1 MMKELH
7 EDGQNDPTEEYGYAL
22 ENPYV
27 IDPDLLEEMYR
38 VDLQGRI
45 LTEAMGSLLPARPD
59 GAPIE
64 HVLDLACGSAEW
76 VRAVARSHPEI
87 QLVGLDK
94 APRMIE
100 FAKARAYADRL
111 PNATFQIADVSRPL
125 TSIRDATFDL
135 VNARLMQGFLKTH
148 EWLPLVKE
156 CWRVLRPGGVLRLTE
171 TEGQF
176 TNSVANE
183 QHQRLFTRAL
193 HAAGMSF
200 SKSGESFGMTFM
212 LRSLLHEAGFRSI
225 QEQAHVVN
233 TSYGSPAYQNTFDNA
248 TAAMPLLL
256 PFIVRTL
263 TAGQAPEEA
272 EQFQREAEQIALRA
286 TQEMQ
291 DPGFR
296 GVWLLLSAIGEKP

>member
-1 MMKELH
+1 M
-7 EDGQNDPTEEYGYAL
+7 
-22 ENPYV
+22 
-27 IDPDLLEEMYR
+27 IDPDLLEERYR

-64 HVLDLACGSAEW
+64 QVLDLACGSAEW
-76 VRAVARSHPEI
+76 VRTVALSRPEI
-87 QLVGLDK
+87 QLVRLDK
-94 APRMIE
+94 APRMIA
-100 FAKARAYADRL
+100 FARARAYADRL
-111 PNATFQIADVSRPL
+111 PNATFQIVDVSRPL
-125 TSIRDATFDL
+125 TSISDASFDL

-171 TEGQF
+171 TAGQF
-176 TNSVANE
+176 SNSLANE
-183 QHQRLFTRAL
+183 QFQPLLTRAL
-193 HAAGMSF
+193 HVAGMSF
-200 SKSGESFGMTFM
+200 SKSGSGFGMTFM
-212 LRSLLHEAGFRSI
+212 LRSLLNEAGFRSI

-233 TSYGSPAYQNTFDNA
+233 IAYGSPAYQNTTDNT

-263 TAGQAPEEA
+263 TAGQTPEEA
-272 EQFQREAEQIALRA
+272 EQFQREAEQLALRA

-296 GVWLLLSAIGEKP
+296 GVWLLLSAS